1 MADEAFSLKDA
12 IALYSGKIDLSPCAA
27 GRGGIL
33 RLRAATCARART
45 SKRCAPPLPSTSL
58 RAGSMTPWRD
68 VRCTQG
74 EAVKIEAAINRYR
87 TAYEKKEIKEELRPV
102 LDTFRP
108 WLPKRV
114 GKTHLLIDVVVVG
127 AIVVKLFV
135 QLRVHHMLVG
145 WGELW

>member
-1 MADEAFSLKDA
+1 
-12 IALYSGKIDLSPCAA
+12 
-27 GRGGIL
+27 
-33 RLRAATCARART
+33 
-45 SKRCAPPLPSTSL
+45 
-58 RAGSMTPWRD
+58 MTPWRD

-74 EAVKIEAAINRYR
+74 EAVEIETAIKRYR
-87 TAYEKKEIKEELRPV
+87 TAYEKKEIKEELLPV

>member
-1 MADEAFSLKDA
+1 MKRFRSRMRSRC
-12 IALYSGKIDLSPCAA
+12 I
-27 GRGGIL
+27 
-33 RLRAATCARART
+33 RARLT
-45 SKRCAPPLPSTSL
+45 CRPARPDAEGFIACFRQAMKQRSSTSL

-74 EAVKIEAAINRYR
+74 EAVEIETAIKRYR
-87 TAYEKKEIKEELRPV
+87 TAYEKKEIKEELLPV